1 MKIRKITGALLAA
14 SVLLSGCRAK
24 PVPDSRTTANTTA
37 GTTAETTDTAEQTTK
52 QSETTT
58 TPEPERFTFN
68 PHVYSPTLGTEIP
81 QDHWDSFYN
90 LCDALRAGGDTF
102 ACSSQEAYD
111 FSMDSCVLAHL
122 LPPSCMKISGESND
136 QTKPYENGVG
146 RIYYN
151 IPPEEYVKRQ
161 AEFEEKV
168 VDVLNT
174 CLEPDDDDFEKCLKL
189 YRYMEMNY
197 IYEDFPQGC
206 GDGAYYYTFMT
217 HKGVCDEISGVYMYL
232 LLQVGV
238 DVLEVGC
245 TVPTM
250 AHAWNYVIIDGHGYH
265 IDPTWS
271 LMPDHEIDASLSL
284 EYFMMTDEHR
294 IGDGCDLDELTV
306 DLLPKYWLSNS
317 TLKLPE
323 TDDRF
328 YAKDYSKLDSLDE
341 ENKIMHYTDMYG
353 NSFELYY
360 G

>member
-1 MKIRKITGALLAA
+1 MKIRTITGVLLAA
-14 SVLLSGCRAK
+14 SVLLTGCRAK
-24 PVPDSRTTANTTA
+24 PEPDSQTTANTA
-37 GTTAETTDTAEQTTK
+37 AETTAETTASAEQTTT
-52 QSETTT
+52 QTETTAA
-58 TPEPERFTFN
+58 PEPERFTFD
-68 PHVYSPTLGTEIP
+68 PHVYPATLGVQIP

-90 LCDALRAGGDTF
+90 LCDALRKGENTF

-111 FSMDSCVLAHL
+111 FVMDPSVLAHL
-122 LPPSCMKISGESND
+122 FPPSCMKISGKSSD

-146 RIYYN
+146 RIFYS
-151 IPPEEYVKRQ
+151 IPAAEYVKRQ
-161 AEFEEKV
+161 TEFEEKV
-168 VDVLNT
+168 VDVLNAN
-174 CLEPDDDDFEKCLKL
+174 LETDDDDFEKCLKL

-197 IYEDFPQGC
+197 TYEDFPQGC

-232 LLQVGV
+232 LLQAGV

-245 TVPTM
+245 CVPTM

-271 LMPDHEIDASLSL
+271 LMPEHEIDASLSL

-294 IGDGCDLDELTV
+294 INDGCDLEELTV
-306 DLLPKYWLSNS
+306 DLLPEYWLKNS
-317 TLKLPE
+317 ALKLPKP
-323 TDDRF
+323 DDRF

-353 NSFELYY
+353 ESFELHY